1 MAVVEV
7 EGEVRNSSHKQPHQQ
22 ESDENVKLRAV
33 AKVVR
38 LQMKEMLVLN
48 SAHRNHHSQ
57 KDAVKKLIQSALKV
71 FHLCGE
77 IRSCINVSIRHPSTP
92 DAFTQDYCNIR
103 DYFTGSFYTGHSE
116 VRYSPNHYK
125 LLLILS

>member
-7 EGEVRNSSHKQPHQQ
+7 EGKVRNSSHKQPHQQ

-48 SAHRNHHSQ
+48 SAYRNHHSQ
-57 KDAVKKLIQSALKV
+57 KDAVKKLIEKKNKTKRLE
-71 FHLCGE
+71 G
-77 IRSCINVSIRHPSTP
+77 VSSVR
-92 DAFTQDYCNIR
+92 R
-103 DYFTGSFYTGHSE
+103 DS
-116 VRYSPNHYK
+116 
-125 LLLILS
+125 